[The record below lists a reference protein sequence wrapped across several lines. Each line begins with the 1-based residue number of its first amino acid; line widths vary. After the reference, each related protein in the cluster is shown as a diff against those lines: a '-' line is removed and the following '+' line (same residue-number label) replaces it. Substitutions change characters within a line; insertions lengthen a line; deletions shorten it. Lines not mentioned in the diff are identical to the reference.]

1 MSGFAF
7 HVRCDEC
14 GLASGT
20 YPLLYDSV
28 VAPCTL
34 ELPTAKRRDGQFGRL
49 SVPVTG
55 RFPDGEIARIAASH
69 SDGEQTVLVPHLDDG
84 GVRLAPETPCP
95 RCGKRA
101 VVGRFGRAP
110 QVLPTVASI
119 AELIARTRSLA
130 PGDIAKLEY
139 ASPHTVVRCTRSED
153 GSSWSWHLTRP
164 AGVNLEP
171 FVAELAAQLTAAGSR
186 CSEPRHAPGYSVL
199 DEITRRA

>member
-34 ELPTAKRRDGQFGRL
+34 ELPTANRRDGQFGRL

-55 RFPDGEIARIAASH
+55 RLPDDEVARIAASR
-69 SDGEQTVLVPHLDDG
+69 SDDEQTVLVPSLDDG
-84 GVRLAPETPCP
+84 GVCLAPEPPCP

-101 VVGRFGRAP
+101 VVGRFRRAP
-110 QVLPTVASI
+110 QVLPTVASV

-139 ASPHTVVRCTRSED
+139 ASPHTVVRCTRSEE

-171 FVAELAAQLTAAGSR
+171 LVAELAAQLTGAGSR

-199 DEITRRA
+199 DEVSRGA